1 MFAEKAT
8 GMVVVF
14 VVLTTGLLLLLK
26 LVDCQVDVDAAV
38 AAGTI
43 DAVTSIASM
52 AALTKSAGRR
62 GRTLALPWRFALSD
76 RWKSVEK

>member
-8 GMVVVF
+8 GMLVVF

-26 LVDCQVDVDAAV
+26 LVDCWVEVDAAV

-43 DAVTSIASM
+43 DAVTSIASI
-52 AALTKSAGRR
+52 AALTKSAGLR
-62 GRTLALPWRFALSD
+62 GRALALPWRFVLSD
-76 RWKSVEK
+76 LWYAVEK

>member
-26 LVDCQVDVDAAV
+26 LVDCRFDVDADCAT
-38 AAGTI
+38 GTI

-62 GRTLALPWRFALSD
+62 GRA
-76 RWKSVEK
+76 